1 MMNLEKVIFMCFSQ
15 SDYDVY
21 EKSMKLK

>member
-1 MMNLEKVIFMCFSQ
+1 MCFSQ

-21 EKSMKLK
+21 EKSLKQKITRQLVKH